1 MSKHIRYLKV
11 FNTREIVD
19 HLLIV
24 RLEYEIWFY
33 MTNKLELNN
42 HLVLSAKIAE
52 KDSTVQSDVQAL
64 LKPAES

>member
-1 MSKHIRYLKV
+1 
-11 FNTREIVD
+11 
-19 HLLIV
+19 
-24 RLEYEIWFY
+24 